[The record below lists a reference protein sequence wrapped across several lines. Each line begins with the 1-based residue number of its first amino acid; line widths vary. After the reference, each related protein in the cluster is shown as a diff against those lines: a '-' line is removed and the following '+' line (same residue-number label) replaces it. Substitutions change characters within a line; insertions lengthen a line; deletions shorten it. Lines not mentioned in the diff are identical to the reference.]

1 MNIAQKVLQ
10 PTTAGIFRTAFLYT
24 GQGEVT
30 LMIIPTGPQVSDY
43 IYVLIDCDEDKGKDE
58 IEVVKMLQDLFKDKG
73 RLSVYINTHPHKD
86 HLAGVQ
92 SIYDS
97 IGIDEVWHSNH
108 KPSGS
113 DDSSYQELKYVLKK
127 IGKQNEYH
135 LKGTRSLNT
144 IQTSRENIDEKVT
157 KKLGNINFQVLSP
170 AKFVCEDIESEE
182 SDETR
187 RKRIHEQCGVIKFT
201 YNGISILITGDSDKT
216 AWQDNSITDYY
227 YESLPSTF
235 LSASH
240 HGSYT
245 FFKDKK
251 DDEDVFLKH
260 IQKIS
265 PEYTI
270 ISAPKQS
277 ESKHDHPHDE
287 ALKIYKEYSSQ
298 DVLHLGNE
306 DGNPYSVIVDIDNYG
321 RYSVNFDEELIKAYG
336 YKDEEVEESSKSN
349 SVRVLSSGFGI
360 GTKLDN
366 KPMG

>member
-30 LMIIPTGPQVSDY
+30 LMIIPTGEQVSDY

-58 IEVVKMLQDLFKDKG
+58 IEVVKMLQDLFEDEGK
-73 RLSVYINTHPHKD
+73 LSVYINTHPHKD
-86 HLAGVQ
+86 HLAGIQ
-92 SIYDS
+92 SIYDN

-127 IGKQNEYH
+127 IGKQNEFH
-135 LKGTRSLNT
+135 LKGTNSLNT
-144 IQTSRENIDEKVT
+144 VQTVDEIKKV
-157 KKLGNINFQVLSP
+157 KKLGNVDFQVLSP
-170 AKFVCEDIESEE
+170 ATFVCEDIESEE

-201 YNGISILITGDSDKT
+201 YKGISVLMTGDSDKK
-216 AWQDNSITDYY
+216 AWQENITDYY
-227 YESLPSTF
+227 YENLPSDF
-235 LSASH
+235 LSSSH
-240 HGSYT
+240 HGSRS
-245 FFKDKK
+245 FFKENKE
-251 DDEDVFLKH
+251 DEDVFLKH
-260 IQKIS
+260 IKKIA
-265 PEYTI
+265 PKYTI

-287 ALKIYKEYSSQ
+287 ALEIYKEYSSE

-306 DGNPYSVIVDIDNYG
+306 DGNPYSVIVDIDING
-321 RYSVNFDEELIKAYG
+321 EYSVNFDEELIEEYG
-336 YKDEEVEESSKSN
+336 YKDEKVEESSKNN
-349 SVRVLSSGFGI
+349 SARVLSSGFSI